1 MRFKSPCVLC
11 VLLFATFIIFFKMP
25 VQIAKAD
32 TSTPVCLADGGDISD
47 RSVWHPTIA
56 ESSKIASGYQLPS
69 VVGLWQ
75 NIKANELSVA
85 DPETKRSLA
94 KLQKTNSD
102 SFALIANEANLMG
115 GDILTIMFNHH
126 SDDLYW
132 VWMYHTSPDAWVVR
146 ALEKEKCSPE
156 RLKWLRNRYQVIL
169 PPQTFSAN
177 QPRD

>member
-1 MRFKSPCVLC
+1 MRSKSPCVLC
-11 VLLFATFIIFFKMP
+11 VLLFAALIIFFKMP